1 MTDLTLRD
9 HRNGF
14 TLIELLITIMIIGIL
29 VAIAMPTY
37 NQYLIR
43 ASRQAAQAD
52 MVQMANTQEKIYL
65 NSNAYTGSITN
76 PYNGNSAVSYGLGR
90 LSTSLD
96 GNYTYTLTPVTPSQ
110 FYTLTATPVAGTRQA
125 NDGTLTLSSNG
136 LRTWGTTT
144 W

>member
-1 MTDLTLRD
+1 MNNLSPRVRAT
-9 HRNGF
+9 GF
-14 TLIELLITIMIIGIL
+14 TLIELLITITIIGIL
-29 VAIAMPTY
+29 VAIVMPTY
-37 NQYLIR
+37 SQYLIR

-52 MVQMANTQEKIYL
+52 LVQMANTQEKIYL

-76 PYNGNSAVSYGLGR
+76 PYNGSSAASYGLGR
-90 LSTSLD
+90 LSTSVD